1 MRGENK
7 LGILSG
13 FTLKMLACVFMA
25 CDHVGVR
32 LFPGEEILVSIGRLA
47 FPIFCFFI
55 AEGCHYTKNKLKRF
69 LIIFLMGEA
78 FTLVYYLYTGTV
90 YVTVFTTFAYSIL
103 LIYLMDFLKKWAFSD
118 RKRYKVIISSL
129 IFLAV
134 VVTTYFVTSNS
145 IISYGFFGVMLPV
158 FVALFDF
165 GELDAGALCRLDC
178 FFVRVIMLF
187 IGTLLLAIYGGEP
200 LRQYYSLLAIPIV
213 ALYNG
218 KIGFKKMKYFFYVFF
233 PLHLVI
239 IEAVALL
246 LSK

>member
-1 MRGENK
+1 MKGENK
-7 LGILSG
+7 LGFLSG
-13 FTLKMLACVFMA
+13 FTLKILACVFMA
-25 CDHVGVR
+25 CDHIGVR
-32 LFPGEEILVSIGRLA
+32 LFPGDELYVSIGRLA

-103 LIYLMDFLKKWAFSD
+103 LIYLMDFLKKWALTD
-118 RKRYKVIISSL
+118 RKNYKVIAAAM
-129 IFLAV
+129 IFLSV
-134 VVTTYFVTSNS
+134 IVITYFVTSKS
-145 IISYGFFGVMLPV
+145 IISYGFFGVMMPV
-158 FVALFDF
+158 FVSLFDF
-165 GELDAGALCRLDC
+165 GELDAGVFSRLNC
-178 FFVRVIMLF
+178 FFVRILMLF
-187 IGTLLLAIYGGEP
+187 VGTLLLAIYGGEP

-218 KIGFKKMKYFFYVFF
+218 KVGFKKMKYFFYVFY
-233 PLHLVI
+233 PLHLVL
-239 IEAVALL
+239 IEAIALL